1 MLIDTDSHTHPF
13 QGERNYD
20 GMRQYAEAAVK
31 AGLRKVIFTEHTPI
45 DSRFNFDNRHHLNFA
60 EYETYL
66 ECAERCRA
74 EFADR
79 LEIGIGI
86 EADYHPR
93 NLEQVA
99 KFRRD
104 YPLDYVGGSLH
115 LHAKFWKDDV
125 GDLSGDARTAFALDR
140 TLELVES
147 GLFSTLNHLDFFR
160 WKRDDYYPER
170 HEERFREIFAS
181 MVKHD
186 VALELNTSGV
196 RKSFASF
203 MPCPPVWQW
212 SLEYPLCR
220 VYGSDAHKPEYI
232 ASDLAAAQK
241 LFP

>member
-1 MLIDTDSHTHPF
+1 MIIDTDSHTHPF
-13 QGERNYD
+13 QGSRDYD
-20 GMRQYAEAAVK
+20 GMRKYAEAAVEK
-31 AGLRKVIFTEHTPI
+31 GLRKVIFTEHTPL
-45 DSRFNFDNRHHLNFA
+45 DPRFGFDNRHHLNFA

-74 EFADR
+74 EFAGR

-99 KFRRD
+99 KFKRD

-115 LHAKFWKDDV
+115 LHAAFWKEEV
-125 GDLSGDARTAFALDR
+125 ADLSGDAYFVYALDR
-140 TLELVES
+140 TRELVES
-147 GLFSTLNHLDFFR
+147 GLYSTLNHLDFFR
-160 WKRDDYYPER
+160 WKHDDYAPELY
-170 HEERFREIFAS
+170 EERFRDIFAA

-186 VALELNTSGV
+186 VALELNTSGI
-196 RKSFASF
+196 RKNFASF
-203 MPCPPVWQW
+203 LPCPRVWQW
-212 SLEYPLCR
+212 SLEYPLRR
-220 VYGSDAHKPEYI
+220 VFGSDAHQPEYI

>member
-13 QGERNYD
+13 QGTRDYD
-20 GMRQYAEAAVK
+20 GMRKYAEAAV
-31 AGLRKVIFTEHTPI
+31 ARGLRSIIFMEHTPLAP
-45 DSRFNFDNRHHLNFA
+45 SFNFDNRHHLNFA
-60 EYETYL
+60 EYDTYL

-74 EFADR
+74 EFAGVLD
-79 LEIGIGI
+79 IGIGI

-99 KFRRD
+99 KFERD

-115 LHAKFWKDDV
+115 LHAGFWAEETA
-125 GDLSGDARTAFALDR
+125 GLSGDAYFVFALDR

-147 GLFSTLNHLDFFR
+147 GLYSTLNHIDFFR
-160 WKRDDYYPER
+160 WKHDGYDPRRY
-170 HEERFREIFAS
+170 EERFRDIFSA

-186 VALELNTSGV
+186 VALELNTSGI

-203 MPCPPVWQW
+203 LPCREVWQW
-212 SLEYPLCR
+212 SLEYPLR
-220 VYGSDAHKPEYI
+220 RTYGSDAHKPEFI
-232 ASDLAAAQK
+232 GSDLAAAQS